1 MWTTSWTWRRTSSSR
16 RRRRWTKATRVE
28 IQRSVFAQILH
39 CPHSA
44 SAQAAQPILSLKGQ
58 RITLSSRA
66 RRSPPRPRR
75 RPHALAH
82 RHSRQHER
90 CMTIAHT
97 YNHHRSQLRRV
108 WQPHDESP
116 HSRATL
122 PGTVPRA
129 CSAAAAAGEKDDE
142 CEAFKNA
149 RRSPSEHAPARPPQT
164 NSGVAVR
171 LIAFPTHVEVG
182 LTDFSARGTLSRS
195 LVATASSTPF
205 GAEFANRF
213 CAQPRCGQRTA
224 ESSRTSPG
232 AHWNAVTPHSRSP
245 GRPAAR
251 PPTGLDIALEA
262 DVGVA
267 RSLSRARLRPWLS
280 L

>member
-1 MWTTSWTWRRTSSSR
+1 
-16 RRRRWTKATRVE
+16 
-28 IQRSVFAQILH
+28 
-39 CPHSA
+39 
-44 SAQAAQPILSLKGQ
+44 
-58 RITLSSRA
+58 
-66 RRSPPRPRR
+66 
-75 RPHALAH
+75 
-82 RHSRQHER
+82 
-90 CMTIAHT
+90 MTITYAHSIQ
-97 YNHHRSQLRRV
+97 HSQLRRV

-142 CEAFKNA
+142 REAFNNA
-149 RRSPSEHAPARPPQT
+149 RRSPSEPAPARPPQT

-171 LIAFPTHVEVG
+171 LIAVPARVEVG

-232 AHWNAVTPHSRSP
+232 AHWNAVTPHSYTP

>member
-1 MWTTSWTWRRTSSSR
+1 
-16 RRRRWTKATRVE
+16 
-28 IQRSVFAQILH
+28 
-39 CPHSA
+39 
-44 SAQAAQPILSLKGQ
+44 
-58 RITLSSRA
+58 
-66 RRSPPRPRR
+66 
-75 RPHALAH
+75 
-82 RHSRQHER
+82 
-90 CMTIAHT
+90 MTIAHA
-97 YNHHRSQLRRV
+97 HSIQHSQCRHV

-116 HSRATL
+116 HSHATL

-149 RRSPSEHAPARPPQT
+149 RRSPSEHTPTRPSHA
-164 NSGVAVR
+164 NLGVAIR

-182 LTDFSARGTLSRS
+182 LTDFSVRGTLSRS
-195 LVATASSTPF
+195 LVATASSTPS

-232 AHWNAVTPHSRSP
+232 AHWNAVTPHSYTP

-262 DVGVA
+262 EVSVA
-267 RSLSRARLRPWLS
+267 RSLSRARLRPWLI